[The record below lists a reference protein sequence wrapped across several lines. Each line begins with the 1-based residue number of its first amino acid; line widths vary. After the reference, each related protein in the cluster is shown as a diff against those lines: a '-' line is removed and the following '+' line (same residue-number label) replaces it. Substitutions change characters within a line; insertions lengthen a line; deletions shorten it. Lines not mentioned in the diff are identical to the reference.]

1 MYEEAVIK
9 EFETSK
15 IKVITIV
22 YEEFTARTVI
32 LPLLVFVIV
41 SGFFYIAYTSN
52 SSNAPVDVVMV
63 VTTIGV
69 AAVIGLMTV
78 LMAAIFGW
86 GYNHIPSYQV
96 SLVGRNNSMFDHEI
110 SQTENIII
118 PITTLEKDQV
128 AICKAAQ
135 SLEPI
140 AQEFDEKARA
150 IKKIADKCKEVKA

>member
-15 IKVITIV
+15 IKVKTIV
-22 YEEFTARTVI
+22 YEKFTVKTVI
-32 LPLLVFVIV
+32 LPLLVFVL
-41 SGFFYIAYTSN
+41 SGGFLYSAYLSN
-52 SSNAPVDVVMV
+52 PSNAPVDFAIV
-63 VTTIGV
+63 VTIIGV
-69 AAVIGLMTV
+69 AGFIGLATG
-78 LMAAIFGW
+78 LMAAISGW
-86 GYNHIPSYQV
+86 GYNHLPSYQV

-110 SQTENIII
+110 SQTGNIII

-135 SLEPI
+135 SLEPV

-150 IKKIADKCKEVKA
+150 IKKIADKCKEVKG